1 MDREGGSKGD
11 LATTRFLVFVGM
23 PPSLISVL
31 LTENLPCFNLINL
44 RGPMYDAELYDP
56 LEEGDELPII
66 SCCLPIK
73 NPGFTP
79 TKNLAYIME
88 AAAKII
94 EAKSKVSSIGTPKD
108 QQSDKRRMWIRRPVI
123 SQGFY
128 GFRKRHSNSLRNK
141 GKSVPIAA
149 QAQSPMIKEKTGPPL
164 EKTYNVLQQNNL
176 KQNSV
181 PNKGR
186 STLKNSV
193 SNQQGN
199 KTQST
204 SGSEG
209 QYRTVNKN
217 VVKPECMP
225 RKICSV
231 LMDSEK
237 EKKKEYGNMN
247 MAMDNR
253 KNGMDVV
260 SFMFSSPIKR
270 AMPSYQSSGQM
281 SDKFNNSAIDSFGSN
296 DHPSFRSSTSYLPG
310 LNVVGASTSSARLDQ
325 MLQIAQDKDKSD
337 SLGYFDCVLVEKSQL
352 AMNQKWQMQVLIIG
366 FSCRTRSMCANYC
379 QHLFFNFPILTRSL
393 TNGNQKRWKC
403 KAVAAI
409 TVKLE
414 KNLSV
419 NVLAQ
424 FQFSNPS
431 FASGSCSYL
440 NGSSHCST
448 NESVEMEGETELSDS
463 ASSISIV
470 DVVRKYTTRTCST
483 TELKELS
490 DWELDF
496 IRDILNSAE
505 VNLKGFALDQTSK
518 VINPSLFDLLENQ
531 DRVWKVMK

>member
-1 MDREGGSKGD
+1 MD
-11 LATTRFLVFVGM
+11 M
-23 PPSLISVL
+23 
-31 LTENLPCFNLINL
+31 
-44 RGPMYDAELYDP
+44 
-56 LEEGDELPII
+56 LPII

-352 AMNQKWQMQVLIIG
+352 AMNQKWQQSEEMEVQ
-366 FSCRTRSMCANYC
+366 SSSSNYSETGKELEC
-379 QHLFFNFPILTRSL
+379 QR
-393 TNGNQKRWKC
+393 
-403 KAVAAI
+403 
-409 TVKLE
+409 
-414 KNLSV
+414 
-419 NVLAQ
+419 
-424 FQFSNPS
+424 
-431 FASGSCSYL
+431 
-440 NGSSHCST
+440 SSHCST